1 MEQTSKE
8 LTIGAFFPCY
18 NEKKAVLYSIERL
31 YTIYEN
37 IPCYLVS
44 DGGDDFSF
52 LEGRFQNLKY
62 ERDENKRGKVTKLDH
77 HIEGLDREKYAE
89 DAIYSFLDRIK
100 RAIEH
105 CKTDYII
112 VMEPDVLVNGKLN
125 IPNGSILLGT
135 LINPFEEPGIHNLI
149 SEYGGKPFNRYG
161 ATPAIFRSK
170 EFMEVY
176 EFILANN
183 DFIRRACEILPPV
196 AYSDILLPLI
206 FSLKGHSETFNPDI
220 VECMRNPGWRDQ
232 NKPLVHQ
239 FRNYY

>member
-1 MEQTSKE
+1 MNQTNKE
-8 LTIGAFFPCY
+8 LSIGAFFPCY

-31 YTIYEN
+31 YTIYQN

-44 DGGDDFSF
+44 DGGDDFSY
-52 LEGRFQNLKY
+52 LEERFQNLKCD
-62 ERDENKRGKVTKLDH
+62 RDENRRGKVTKLDH
-77 HIEGLDREKYAE
+77 ATDGLDRVNYAE
-89 DAIYSFLDRIK
+89 DAIYSFLSRIK
-100 RAIEH
+100 RAIDH

-112 VMEPDVLVNGKLN
+112 VMEPDVLVNGKLS
-125 IPNGSILLGT
+125 IPENSILLGT
-135 LINPFEEPGIHNLI
+135 LINPFEEPDIHNLI

-170 EFMEVY
+170 EFLEAHDV
-176 EFILANN
+176 ILSNK

-220 VECMRNPGWRDQ
+220 IECMRNPGWREQ

-239 FRNYY
+239 FREYY